1 MIEVDPFIDPYDKTR
16 DLDKSILIK
25 LDTTILVVTGHLG
38 FGLKR
43 QNIFSFFFVWES
55 RQFIIYLFCLLD
67 MALVIEFLFRLSHS
81 PLLASC

>member
-1 MIEVDPFIDPYDKTR
+1 MIEVDPFIDPYDKSR

-43 QNIFSFFFVWES
+43 QNIFLMYGKVDNFEFIYFVS
-55 RQFIIYLFCLLD
+55 
-67 MALVIEFLFRLSHS
+67 
-81 PLLASC
+81 

>member
-1 MIEVDPFIDPYDKTR
+1 MIEVDPFIDPYFKTG

-43 QNIFSFFFVWES
+43 QNIF
-55 RQFIIYLFCLLD
+55 
-67 MALVIEFLFRLSHS
+67 
-81 PLLASC
+81 

>member
-1 MIEVDPFIDPYDKTR
+1 MLEHEPKKIANIKLDASIDPYDKTR

-43 QNIFSFFFVWES
+43 QNIFFLMYGKVDNFEFIYFV
-55 RQFIIYLFCLLD
+55 F
-67 MALVIEFLFRLSHS
+67 
-81 PLLASC
+81 

>member
-1 MIEVDPFIDPYDKTR
+1 MLEHEPKKIANIKLDASIDPYDKTR

-43 QNIFSFFFVWES
+43 QNIFLMYGKVDNFEFIYFVS
-55 RQFIIYLFCLLD
+55 
-67 MALVIEFLFRLSHS
+67 
-81 PLLASC
+81 

>member
-38 FGLKR
+38 FGLIR
-43 QNIFSFFFVWES
+43 QNIFLMYGKVDNFEFIYFVSF
-55 RQFIIYLFCLLD
+55 
-67 MALVIEFLFRLSHS
+67 LVSHHLWCYDNISDFLVTV
-81 PLLASC
+81 

>member
-1 MIEVDPFIDPYDKTR
+1 MLEHEPKKIANIKLDASIDPYDKTR

-43 QNIFSFFFVWES
+43 QNIFFIVWES
-55 RQFIIYLFCLLD
+55 RQF
-67 MALVIEFLFRLSHS
+67 
-81 PLLASC
+81 